1 MDSSLTDQQQ
11 DKYRSYLHGEG
22 EKNTNW
28 KLGAPPNY
36 DTVNKLFEEGRTKI
50 WPPAS
55 LEEKVQN
62 LVKTWEMEMFNKIS
76 FPDYKSVK
84 LQNYTVSVNGITISF
99 RLDLVFCPKIK
110 RADFVLVIIFLG
122 RKPLSLEE
130 NRKLGGGYNSFMQ
143 TSLPEDLRGYNPAQE
158 TEHSSHLAFTT
169 AFPRGFALEVIQVYS
184 GPPSIV
190 YKFRHWGYKEGP
202 FKGHAPTG
210 ELVQLYGISIFE
222 VDDEMKIL
230 KVEFFFDRG
239 ELLGGL
245 MKGDKLTSGTDQ
257 AALSCPFLRNT
268 G

>member
-84 LQNYTVSVNGITISF
+84 LQNYTVSVN
-99 RLDLVFCPKIK
+99 VIK
-110 RADFVLVIIFLG
+110 FLG

-130 NRKLGGGYNSFMQ
+130 KRKLGGGYNSFMQ

-190 YKFRHWGYKEGP
+190 YRFRHWGYKEGP

>member
-84 LQNYTVSVNGITISF
+84 LQNFTVSVN
-99 RLDLVFCPKIK
+99 
-110 RADFVLVIIFLG
+110 G

-130 NRKLGGGYNSFMQ
+130 SRKLGGGYNSFMQ
-143 TSLPEDLRGYNPAQE
+143 TTLPENLRGYNPAQE

-190 YKFRHWGYKEGP
+190 
-202 FKGHAPTG
+202 
-210 ELVQLYGISIFE
+210 
-222 VDDEMKIL
+222 
-230 KVEFFFDRG
+230 
-239 ELLGGL
+239 
-245 MKGDKLTSGTDQ
+245 
-257 AALSCPFLRNT
+257 
-268 G
+268 

>member
-11 DKYRSYLHGEG
+11 D
-22 EKNTNW
+22 
-28 KLGAPPNY
+28 
-36 DTVNKLFEEGRTKI
+36 
-50 WPPAS
+50 
-55 LEEKVQN
+55 
-62 LVKTWEMEMFNKIS
+62 NKIS
-76 FPDYKSVK
+76 FPDYKLVK

-110 RADFVLVIIFLG
+110 GDDFVLVIIFLG

-130 NRKLGGGYNSFMQ
+130 KRKLGGGYNSFMQ
-143 TSLPEDLRGYNPAQE
+143 TSLPEDLRGDNPAQE

-184 GPPSIV
+184 GPPCP
-190 YKFRHWGYKEGP
+190 YWGYMEGP

-222 VDDEMKIL
+222 VHDEMKIL

-245 MKGDKLTSGTDQ
+245 MKGDKLASRTDQ
-257 AALSCPFLRNT
+257 ATLSCPFLRNT